1 MFQYLKARGRL
12 WWRMRHLLEVQGH
25 ILLVVWVQQLQY
37 NATPRLA
44 FAKLAQV
51 ALQFQATSLIGLP
64 CRCE

>member
-1 MFQYLKARGRL
+1 
-12 WWRMRHLLEVQGH
+12 MRHLLEVQGH

-64 CRCE
+64 CLSE